1 MCDAQPGMLLS
12 LTVFEQVYQLDK
24 LLLSQLSLTVLLT
37 QSKDSLISICLARQ
51 FSSEYSL

>member
-24 LLLSQLSLTVLLT
+24 LLLSQLSLTVL
-37 QSKDSLISICLARQ
+37 
-51 FSSEYSL
+51 